1 VKYSLAVG
9 LVLLAAPA
17 WAEALSPVGDWR
29 TFDDKTGRE
38 RGLVRISETKVGLDG
53 RVLATTDPAEGQHL
67 CERCTDDRKNAPI
80 IGLEILRGMRREGD
94 EWTGGRILDPE
105 TGSVYHCEMHLE
117 DNGRRLVLRGYVGIS
132 WFGRSQVWIR
142 AK

>member
-1 VKYSLAVG
+1 MKYSLAVG